1 MIRIEKEEP
10 MPLLDHFHPPVHPRH
25 HWESFHSNWA
35 TRLADALN
43 EKWLPPEFLA
53 EEYTHTG
60 THLEIDV
67 ATFEQSSARSE
78 SSPNGIPPTATISP
92 PVWAPPAATHTMPA
106 VFPESFE
113 VRIFANT
120 GGLSLVAAIELISPG
135 NKDRPEE
142 RRAFATKCASYL
154 YQGISLI
161 IIDIVTSRR
170 ANLHNETM
178 RLMGA
183 AEEMDLPAEVDLY
196 AVAYRPV
203 LRQQRSEIDIW
214 PVRCALG
221 TPLPL
226 LPLRLTGDLFVP
238 VDFEATYQEACRRR
252 RLP

>member
-1 MIRIEKEEP
+1 
-10 MPLLDHFHPPVHPRH
+10 MPLLDHFQPPVHPRH

-53 EEYTHTG
+53 EEYTHG
-60 THLEIDV
+60 GMHLEIDV
-67 ATFEQSSARSE
+67 ATFEQSSARSQ
-78 SSPNGIPPTATISP
+78 SLPNGNPTAAVST
-92 PVWAPPAATHTMPA
+92 PVWAPPAAPRTMPA
-106 VFPESFE
+106 VFPETFE

-120 GGLSLVAAIELISPG
+120 GGLTLVGAIELISPG
-135 NKDRPEE
+135 NKDRLEE

-161 IIDIVTSRR
+161 LIDIVTSRT
-170 ANLHNETM
+170 ANLHNEAM

-183 AEEMDLPAEVDLY
+183 PEEMDFAKEVDLY
-196 AVAYRPV
+196 VVAYRPV
-203 LRQQRSEIDIW
+203 RRMERAEIDFW
-214 PVRCALG
+214 PVVCALG
-221 TPLPL
+221 APLPV

-238 VDFEATYQEACRRR
+238 VDLEATYEEACRRR